1 MARPKHAFSIIL
13 FISIGCIV
21 MAWVDAIW
29 VPDYQIKSAIKLL
42 LFLLLPILYTLMD
55 KNTSFIRLFI
65 FKKETILFP
74 ILLGIGI
81 YALIVSSYFLIGP
94 FFDLSNIT
102 SSLESNIGVSK
113 SNFVFV
119 ALYISFIN
127 SLLEEF
133 FFRGFAFLTLKQVS
147 SRKFAYLFSAG
158 LFSIYHVAIMIQWF
172 NISLFI
178 LLIVSLFIAGI
189 LFNWLNERNENIYT
203 SWFVH
208 MAANFAINTIGF
220 ILFDII

>member
-13 FISIGCIV
+13 FISVGCIV

-81 YALIVSSYFLIGP
+81 YAFIVSSYFLIGP

-133 FFRGFAFLTLKQVS
+133 FFRGFAFLTLKQVA

-158 LFSIYHVAIMIQWF
+158 LFSIYHVSIMIQWF
-172 NISLFI
+172 NIGLLI
-178 LLIVSLFIAGI
+178 LLITSLFIAGI